1 MKHVVRILCLLLCLT
16 MMPLCALADH
26 LYLIE
31 DSNTRRLTEEE
42 LWDWDRESLSYIFNE
57 IFARHGYVFN
67 PGEQYDIW
75 FRAMPWY
82 TPNANPDNQT
92 QVYPYLTNLEWDNY
106 KTIKKV
112 IGQMDALGY
121 PSHTAGKRCYTDFQ
135 PPRSGWMLTGFS
147 YVSLKSGQNLA
158 VYAAPSTQAW
168 RGANNKASVNTNGA
182 VWAAGWVNGWLLVF
196 YETNNGSVR
205 VGYVQGNDISG
216 RVENVTQL
224 QFANKTATVISA
236 CSLTD
241 DPLLANITM
250 RTLSKGERVTY
261 LTTMINQN
269 GQAWD
274 YLETQVDGK
283 AARGFVPHGCLE
295 IPQDVPGDLNGY
307 SI

>member
-16 MMPLCALADH
+16 LMPLCALADH

-31 DSNTRRLTEEE
+31 DSSTRRLTEAE
-42 LWDWDRESLSYIFNE
+42 LWEWDRESLSYIFNE

-92 QVYPYLTNLEWDNY
+92 QVYPYVTDLEWDNY

-112 IGQMDALGY
+112 ISQMDALGY
-121 PSHTAGKRCYTDFQ
+121 PSHMAGKRCYTDYQ

-147 YVSLKSGQNLA
+147 FISLKSGQNLA
-158 VYAAPSTQAW
+158 VYSAPSAQAW
-168 RGANNKASVNTNGA
+168 RGANGRASVNTNGA
-182 VWAAGWVNGWLLVF
+182 VWAAGWVNGWLLLF

-205 VGYVQGNDISG
+205 VGYVRGSDISG
-216 RVENVTQL
+216 RVDNNIQM
-224 QFANKTATVISA
+224 QFSNRTATVTAA
-236 CSLTD
+236 CSMTD

-250 RTLSKGERVTY
+250 RTLYSGEYVTY
-261 LTTMINQN
+261 MTTMINQN

-283 AARGFVPHGCLE
+283 VARGYVPHGCLD
-295 IPQDVPGDLNGY
+295 IPQDVPGDLSGY